1 MQGAGFGDA
10 PVVAAARSAVEAG
23 ESEFLDATSAEGLSL
38 ETSIAGEVLTEQLR
52 LDAITQTMVIAVPL
66 AIVLC
71 LAVAALVMRSVRLAA
86 VSVVPIA
93 LVLAWLLGFMYAT
106 GYNLNAVTA
115 TIAAISV
122 GIGIDY
128 SIHFTMRYREE
139 LRRASDRLSAIREAG
154 SGTGTALIL
163 SASTSIVGFLLLALA
178 PMPVFAAYGMLTA
191 VMIAF
196 SLIAALTVLPSLLY
210 MVTPA
215 DHERAE

>member
-215 DHERAE
+215 DHGRAE

>member
-93 LVLAWLLGFMYAT
+93 LVLAWLLGFMYAA